1 MFLLDSILLAPLK
14 GVLWLGHKINDVVD
28 RELND
33 AGRVKEELMALQMQF
48 EMSQITEQ
56 EYTEKERDLLDKL
69 DRLSGPPEEG
79 QDKR

>member
-14 GVLWLGHKINDVVD
+14 GVMWLGQKINDVVD
-28 RELND
+28 QELND
-33 AGRVKEELMALQMQF
+33 AGRVKEELMGLQMQL

-79 QDKR
+79 QDEL

>member
-14 GVLWLGHKINDVVD
+14 GVLWMGHKINDVVD

-48 EMSQITEQ
+48 ELNEITEP

-69 DRLSGPPEEG
+69 DRLSGPPQEG
-79 QDKR
+79 QDE

>member
-14 GVLWLGHKINDVVD
+14 GVVWMGRKINDVVD
-28 RELND
+28 QELND

-48 EMSQITEQ
+48 ELNEITEQ
-56 EYTEKERDLLDKL
+56 EYTEKERGLLDTL

-79 QDKR
+79 QDE

>member
-14 GVLWLGHKINDVVD
+14 GVLWLGQKINDVVD
-28 RELND
+28 QELND
-33 AGRVKEELMALQMQF
+33 AGRVKEELLALQMQF

-69 DRLSGPPEEG
+69 DRLSGPP
-79 QDKR
+79 Q

>member
-1 MFLLDSILLAPLK
+1 MFLLDTILLAPLR
-14 GVLWLGHKINDVVD
+14 GVMWMGQKINDVVD
-28 RELND
+28 QELND
-33 AGRVKEELMALQMQF
+33 AGRVKEDLMALQMQF

-79 QDKR
+79 QDEQ

>member
-1 MFLLDSILLAPLK
+1 MFLLDTILLAPLK
-14 GVLWLGHKINDVVD
+14 GVMWLGQKVNDVVD

-33 AGRVKEELMALQMQF
+33 AGRVKEELAALQMQF

-56 EYTEKERDLLDKL
+56 EYTEKELYLLDEL

-79 QDKR
+79 QDER

>member
-1 MFLLDSILLAPLK
+1 MFLLDTILLAPLK
-14 GVLWLGHKINDVVD
+14 GVMWLGQKVNDVVD

-33 AGRVKEELMALQMQF
+33 AGRVKEELTALQMQF

-56 EYTEKERDLLDKL
+56 EYTEKELCLLDEL

-79 QDKR
+79 QDEQ